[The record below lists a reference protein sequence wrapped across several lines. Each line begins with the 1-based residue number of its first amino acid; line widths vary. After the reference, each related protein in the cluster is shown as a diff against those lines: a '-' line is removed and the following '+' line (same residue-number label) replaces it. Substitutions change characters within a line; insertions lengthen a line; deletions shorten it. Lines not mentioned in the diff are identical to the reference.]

1 MEVNESTTGQQS
13 PLRSSYLN
21 GITRQFNRADAR
33 NHLHEETLKLAERN
47 YRGEMLQKLIQEE
60 KSQYSGDMEQICRE
74 IDTLAGQEAGR
85 LERLKK
91 EEATNTSERE
101 IGAINR
107 IDRIGDLMTREELQ
121 LMADEY
127 RDYPLVQ
134 RKLSRISDQ
143 RGIPVD
149 TYPDIDRKLE
159 TVQQIAADMK
169 GFISSRDFGL
179 TPGIYMKISFPEYDD
194 ILNPTVKKEAKD
206 DNT

>member
-1 MEVNESTTGQQS
+1 MEVNESTTGQQ

-21 GITRQFNRADAR
+21 GITRQFNRAEAR
-33 NHLHEETLKLAERN
+33 NRLHGETLKLAEMN
-47 YRGEMLQKLIQEE
+47 YRGEMLQKLVQEE
-60 KSQYSGDMEQICRE
+60 NSQYSGAMEQICRE

-91 EEATNTSERE
+91 EEAANTSDRE
-101 IGAINR
+101 IGAITR

-127 RDYPLVQ
+127 RDYSLVQ
-134 RKLSRISDQ
+134 RKLSRVSDQ
-143 RGIPVD
+143 RRLHIDIYPGID
-149 TYPDIDRKLE
+149 QKLE

-169 GFISSRDFGL
+169 GFISTRDFGL
-179 TPGIYMKISFPEYDD
+179 TPSIYMKISFPEYDD
-194 ILNPTVKKEAKD
+194 ILSPTVKKEAAD

>member
-1 MEVNESTTGQQS
+1 MEVNESTTGQQ
-13 PLRSSYLN
+13 PFRSSYLRD
-21 GITRQFNRADAR
+21 ITREFNRADAR
-33 NHLHEETLKLAERN
+33 NHLHEETLKLAEKN

-60 KSQYSGDMEQICRE
+60 NSQFSTDMGQVIQD
-74 IDTLAGQEAGR
+74 IDTLAAREADR
-85 LERLKK
+85 LAGLKK

-134 RKLSRISDQ
+134 RKLSRVSDQ